1 MSVLIIAEIGVNH
14 NGDVNLAKEMVKA
27 AAEAGADV
35 VKFQSFKAENVM
47 TDKTPL
53 ADYMG
58 NDEENFL
65 DLARKLELSME
76 DTLEL
81 QRYTENLGVEF
92 LSSPFDVESTYALA
106 ELGLKRLK
114 IPSGE
119 TVNPFVM
126 KAAAETGLPII
137 VSTGMCTMDEVRR
150 TLDFL
155 KDNNS
160 GPVTLL
166 HCTTQYPADFENI
179 NLKAMLTLKEEFG
192 VEIGYSDHTPGI
204 EVSLAAVALGATVIE
219 KHFTTDR
226 TLPGPDQAA
235 SMISSE
241 LKALVDGTRNISI
254 CLGDGVKEPKPIEL
268 EIAKVARKS
277 LVSKMDL
284 KAGDVVSWDTVTAKR
299 PGTGIPAWDFFK
311 NEGRKIARDVPGN
324 TTLTEEDI
332 CD

>member
-81 QRYTENLGVEF
+81 QRYTESLGVEF

-137 VSTGMCTMDEVRR
+137 VSTGMCTMAEVRR
-150 TLDFL
+150 TLEFL
-155 KDNNS
+155 KEHNS

-166 HCTTQYPADFENI
+166 HCTTQYPADFQNI

-235 SMISSE
+235 SMIPPE
-241 LKALVDGTRNISI
+241 LKALVDGTRNITV

-284 KAGDVVSWDTVTAKR
+284 KAGDVVSWETVTAKR

-311 NEGRKIARDVPGN
+311 NEGRKIARDIPAN

>member
-1 MSVLIIAEIGVNH
+1 M
-14 NGDVNLAKEMVKA
+14 
-27 AAEAGADV
+27 
-35 VKFQSFKAENVM
+35 
-47 TDKTPL
+47 
-53 ADYMG
+53 
-58 NDEENFL
+58 
-65 DLARKLELSME
+65 
-76 DTLEL
+76 
-81 QRYTENLGVEF
+81 
-92 LSSPFDVESTYALA
+92 SSPFDVESTYALA

-137 VSTGMCTMDEVRR
+137 VSTGMCTMAEVRR
-150 TLDFL
+150 TLEFL
-155 KDNNS
+155 KEHNS

-235 SMISSE
+235 SMIPPE
-241 LKALVDGTRNISI
+241 LKALVDGTRNITV

-284 KAGDVVSWDTVTAKR
+284 KAGDVVSWETVTAKR

-311 NEGRKIARDVPGN
+311 NEGRKIARDIPAN

>member
-81 QRYTENLGVEF
+81 QRYTESLGVEF

-137 VSTGMCTMDEVRR
+137 VSTGMCTMAEVRR
-150 TLDFL
+150 TLEFL
-155 KDNNS
+155 KEHNS

-235 SMISSE
+235 SMIPAE
-241 LKALVDGTRNISI
+241 LKALVDGTRNITV

-284 KAGDVVSWDTVTAKR
+284 KAGDVVSWETVTAKR

-311 NEGRKIARDVPGN
+311 NEGRKIARDIPAN